1 VKFSA
6 FRQQIGVTPLYYE
19 GDSSLGYFRRRF
31 VTNSAP
37 DFEAV
42 RGDSYHQ
49 VVWPRTHFGWLN
61 FTPRVGGRYTYY
73 GETDGPGGGMNEL
86 HRGVFNTGA
95 ELSFKASRVWRGAR
109 SRMFEVDEL
118 RHILEP
124 SLNYVFVPEPNR
136 RPPELPQFD
145 HELDSLRLLPIDFP
159 DYNAIDSIDSRNVLR
174 LGLRNKLQTIRRG
187 EVDNLLN
194 WAVYTDWR
202 LDPTGTQ
209 TTFSDIFSDLDLRPR
224 SWLTLN
230 SQTRVDIHEA
240 EMVESNH
247 RVTVQPGNVWS
258 VTLGHRF
265 LRENPAL
272 GPESENNLFTTSI
285 YHRFNDNWGARIS
298 HHFESRDGRMEEQYY
313 TLYRD
318 LRSWTAALTFRLRDN
333 RGSPD
338 DFTVAATFSLK
349 AFPRF
354 GLGDDRDE
362 PEYLL
367 GR

>member
-1 VKFSA
+1 VDYRRERGLAGGPDVRYDYGSAAGGGFSFYHAEDRDPGEDLNGDPIDRERQRFRFTHRTEFTSNLVAKAAVRYQSDPFVVRDFFETEYRNNVQPNSFLEVNQFWPDYSLNVFAQPQVNDFFETVERLPDVKFSA

-202 LDPTGTQ
+202 LDRQ
-209 TTFSDIFSDLDLRPR
+209 R
-224 SWLTLN
+224 
-230 SQTRVDIHEA
+230 
-240 EMVESNH
+240 
-247 RVTVQPGNVWS
+247 
-258 VTLGHRF
+258 
-265 LRENPAL
+265 
-272 GPESENNLFTTSI
+272 
-285 YHRFNDNWGARIS
+285 
-298 HHFESRDGRMEEQYY
+298 
-313 TLYRD
+313 
-318 LRSWTAALTFRLRDN
+318 
-333 RGSPD
+333 
-338 DFTVAATFSLK
+338 
-349 AFPRF
+349 
-354 GLGDDRDE
+354 
-362 PEYLL
+362 
-367 GR
+367 